1 MGLKLPPNSLRWIVI
16 AIALVI
22 VVQMVAGPRGFY
34 SLYKLNRT
42 LGDIED
48 SIVLENV
55 KIDSLTEVE
64 SRLENDPIYIER
76 AARELLGV
84 SRPGETVIKF
94 VDRPK

>member
-1 MGLKLPPNSLRWIVI
+1 MGLKLPPNSLRWIIV
-16 AIALVI
+16 AVVLVI
-22 VVQMVAGPRGFY
+22 LVQMVAGPRGFY
-34 SLYKLNRT
+34 SLYKLHRT
-42 LGDIED
+42 LGNIED
-48 SIVLENV
+48 SIALEKV

-64 SRLENDPIYIER
+64 SRLKDDPVYIER

>member
-1 MGLKLPPNSLRWIVI
+1 MGVKLPPNSLRWLVI
-16 AIALVI
+16 AVVVVVI
-22 VVQMVAGPRGFY
+22 VQMIAGPRGFY
-34 SLYKLNRT
+34 SLYKLHRT
-42 LGDIED
+42 LNDIED
-48 SIVLENV
+48 SITLEKV

-64 SRLENDPIYIER
+64 SRLKNDPVYIER